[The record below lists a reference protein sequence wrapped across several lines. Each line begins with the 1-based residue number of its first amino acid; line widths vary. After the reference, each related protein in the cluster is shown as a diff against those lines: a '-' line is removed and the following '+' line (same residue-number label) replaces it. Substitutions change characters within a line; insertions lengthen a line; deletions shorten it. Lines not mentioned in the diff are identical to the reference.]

1 MRLFYTLICITAIAN
16 AQFYGPDD
24 FRISDA
30 GGFGNNL
37 IEVDFPD
44 MAYNTVSQNYLV
56 VWESDD
62 IDQVGVVDNN
72 IQIIGRFV
80 DLNGNVQGNDFLIS
94 SLSLGQSMLTNTRPR
109 VSYNSTNNNYLV
121 VYEGEFN
128 NGEREIFGV
137 IVDANGVI
145 TTPDFRITTRGASGV
160 TTTSSRSPGLT
171 YNPTL
176 NEYLVVYVYIVE
188 ATSTTPA
195 TVEIE
200 GQRLSSTG
208 ALLGTTISITDSTTG
223 AQTNSSIP
231 DVIFNSQT
239 NEYVVTYSA
248 SPLPLE
254 EEAYVTI
261 VSQSGTVGTTT
272 RLSNRGSID
281 NLSFA
286 FKYVRAAWDELN
298 NQYLFVYDA
307 DNTTNGEIDVFGVIY
322 DSTMSLVVP
331 EFEISMVAGTSTRH
345 DAVSPDVEWLPG
357 DNNYYVVFR
366 ANPFFTNRNEV
377 EIFMRSVSNVGA
389 VGTNLLR
396 VSSAPIDEAGSARF
410 PRILSNGNSAL
421 LTVYAAEDTS
431 PASMMVDREYE
442 VYGQFYGS
450 PTLSVASSDDQ
461 LLSVFPNPV
470 ESKLFIDR
478 NGETLLSF
486 SIFNVM
492 GKEVSAAKINESSIQ
507 TIDLSELSAG
517 LYFLNIITDSHSE
530 VHKILKK

>member
-1 MRLFYTLICITAIAN
+1 MRLFYLLIFLCATAN

-44 MAYNTVSQNYLV
+44 LAYNSSNQNYLV

-62 IDQVGVVDNN
+62 TDQIGVVDNN
-72 IQIIGRFV
+72 TQIIGRFV
-80 DLNGNVQGNDFLIS
+80 DLNGVIQGNDFLIS
-94 SLSLGQSMLTNTRPR
+94 SLSLGQSMLTNTHPR
-109 VSYNSTNNNYLV
+109 VSYNSNNNTFLV

-145 TTPDFRITTRGASGV
+145 ITPDFRITTRGASGV
-160 TTTSSRSPGLT
+160 TTTSSRYPGIT

-176 NEYLVVYVYIVE
+176 NEYLVVYVFIIE
-188 ATSTTPA
+188 ATSTRPA
-195 TVEIE
+195 MVEIE

-208 ALLGTTISITDSTTG
+208 ALLGSTIPITDSTSG

-248 SPLPLE
+248 SPLLLE
-254 EEAYVTI
+254 EDAYVTI
-261 VSQSGTVGTTT
+261 VSQNGTVGTTT

-286 FKYVRAAWDELN
+286 SKYVRAAWDKLN

-307 DNTTNGEIDVFGVIY
+307 DNSTNGEIDVFGVIY

-331 EFEISMVAGTSTRH
+331 EFEISMVAGSSTRH

-377 EIFMRSVSNVGA
+377 EIFMRSVSNVGV
-389 VGTNLLR
+389 VGSNLLR
-396 VSSAPIDEAGSARF
+396 VSSAPVDEAGSARF
-410 PRILSNGNSAL
+410 PRVLGNGNSAL

-431 PASMMVDREYE
+431 PSSMMVDREYE

-450 PTLSVASSDDQ
+450 PTLSVTSINNQ
-461 LLSVFPNPV
+461 LLSVYPNPV
-470 ESKLFIDR
+470 KNRLNIDG
-478 NGETLLSF
+478 NDETFLS
-486 SIFNVM
+486 IHLYDVM
-492 GKEVSAAKINESSIQ
+492 GKNVFSKITDTTDLQSIDFSYVPQ
-507 TIDLSELSAG
+507 G
-517 LYFLNIITDSHSE
+517 LYFLKVTTTRSTE
-530 VHKILKK
+530 TFKVYKK